1 MQANFKIIGPIFLI
15 AALLIVGGI
24 ALIRNKFVL
33 PKLPTSFTNNAYPS
47 PQATPADQS
56 KESSKVPVLPSSP
69 SAQQV
74 KVYLETVKNQAVAA
88 DTVTFQNCKAQPTV
102 IKLKVGS
109 KLTLKNSDQKAIVAN
124 INFDNNFP
132 VPGESSV
139 TVTPKVVAG
148 GSYYMSCQHQ
158 ASDFVEK
165 ALLIEVSK

>member
-33 PKLPTSFTNNAYPS
+33 PLPTSFTNSAYPS
-47 PQATPADQS
+47 VQTTPNDQS
-56 KESSKVPVLPSSP
+56 KEVSKVPVLPSSP

-74 KVYLETVKNQAVAA
+74 KTYLETVKNQAVTS
-88 DTVTFQNCKAQPTV
+88 DSVTFLNCKAQPTV

-158 ASDFVEK
+158 ASDFIDK

>member
-47 PQATPADQS
+47 PEAQPNDQS
-56 KESSKVPVLPSSP
+56 SKSLVPVLPSSP

-74 KVYLETVKNQAVAA
+74 KLYLETVKNQAVTS
-88 DTVTFQNCKAQPTV
+88 DTVIFLNCKASPTV

-109 KLTLKNSDQKAIVAN
+109 KITLKNSDQKAIVAN

-158 ASDFVEK
+158 ASDFIDK